1 MRKTSYSG
9 ENPGVFIDLIVKKK
23 SASYY
28 SPTIT
33 YDSKYSDV
41 WTSVFSVRLW
51 WGGLGMDSGPEK
63 DSPTGRWRWSPLS
76 LR

>member
-41 WTSVFSVRLW
+41 WASVFSVRL
-51 WGGLGMDSGPEK
+51 
-63 DSPTGRWRWSPLS
+63 
-76 LR
+76 